1 LNLVTS
7 VPTRWKTALQEQVSD
22 ARRRLETAERQLK
35 EGDGGRA
42 LQAAYPGVVAAAT
55 VRVWLTE
62 SPWHRVMAPVE
73 MQRRVR
79 EAFPGR
85 FGALAALDLRDV
97 LTSPW
102 TAEAAAPYVTEAR
115 AFVEETATQLES
127 WLAQG

>member
-1 LNLVTS
+1 MIA
-7 VPTRWKTALQEQVSD
+7 VPTRWKTTLEEQVTD
-22 ARRRLETAERQLK
+22 ARRRLDTAERQLK
-35 EGDGGRA
+35 DGDGGRA

-55 VRVWLTE
+55 VRVWLAE
-62 SPWHRVMAPVE
+62 PPWQRVTAPAE

-102 TAEAAAPYVTEAR
+102 TTEAAEPYVKEAR

>member
-1 LNLVTS
+1 MIA
-7 VPTRWKTALQEQVSD
+7 VPTRWKTTLQEQVSD
-22 ARRRLETAERQLK
+22 ARRRLEAAERQLK

-55 VRVWLTE
+55 VRVWLAE
-62 SPWHRVMAPVE
+62 PPWQRPIAPAE

-79 EAFPGR
+79 EAVPGR
-85 FGALAALDLRDV
+85 FGALMVLDLRDV

-102 TAEAAAPYVTEAR
+102 TTDAAEPYLKEAR
-115 AFVEETATQLES
+115 AFVEETVTQLES

>member
-1 LNLVTS
+1 LNLVTT
-7 VPTRWKTALQEQVSD
+7 VPTRWKTTLQEQVSD
-22 ARRRLETAERQLK
+22 ARRRLETAERQLQ
-35 EGDGGRA
+35 EDDGGRA

-55 VRVWLTE
+55 VRVWLAE
-62 SPWHRVMAPVE
+62 PPWQRVIAAAE

-102 TAEAAAPYVTEAR
+102 TTESAAPYVTEAR

-127 WLAQG
+127 WLAPG